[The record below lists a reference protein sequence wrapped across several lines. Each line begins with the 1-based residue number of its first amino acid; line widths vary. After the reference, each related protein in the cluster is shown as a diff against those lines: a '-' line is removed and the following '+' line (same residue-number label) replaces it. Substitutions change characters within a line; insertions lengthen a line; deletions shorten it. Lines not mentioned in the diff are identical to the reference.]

1 MKVGF
6 FFSIKLCSFKNSSQ
20 LINQLKTKDRNAR
33 PELTDAEAN
42 ALFAQRAQS
51 IKYPFAKYGLPITAV
66 HSNLLPS
73 NEPTEDRYVSFK
85 LETFVMKRIN
95 EQIRN

>member
-1 MKVGF
+1 MK
-6 FFSIKLCSFKNSSQ
+6 KL
-20 LINQLKTKDRNAR
+20 KDRNAR

-73 NEPTEDRYVSFK
+73 NDPTEDRLVTFNWSIFVTEHIDQKVS
-85 LETFVMKRIN
+85 
-95 EQIRN
+95 